1 MPDTETFAP
10 LVEIFRRY
18 PEILAVYLF
27 GSYADGTA
35 RPDSDIDLGILPRT
49 PEFHKRLLDLLA
61 DFTRAGYDRVDV
73 VFLDQADL
81 TTRYEIV
88 RRNTLLYA
96 APDFDHG
103 TYFSRTLRE
112 YWDFE
117 PYLRIVREAYKAR
130 LLRNTENAEKHR
142 ERRD

>member
-1 MPDTETFAP
+1 MDKTAEA
-10 LVEIFRRY
+10 LDLLALSALFRRY

-35 RPDSDIDLGILPRT
+35 RADSDIDLGILPRT
-49 PEFHKRLLDLLA
+49 PDFHSRLLDLLA
-61 DFTRAGYDRVDV
+61 DLTKAGFDRVDI

-88 RRNTLLYA
+88 RRNRPIYT
-96 APDFDHG
+96 APDFYHG
-103 TYFSRTLRE
+103 DYFSRTLRE

-117 PYLRIVREAYKAR
+117 PYLRVAREAYKEK
-130 LLRNTENAEKHR
+130 LLHDGTP
-142 ERRD
+142 

>member
-1 MPDTETFAP
+1 MGKTIGALEKQA
-10 LVEIFRRY
+10 LIAVFRRY

-35 RPDSDIDLGILPRT
+35 RADSDIDLGILPRT
-49 PEFHKRLLDLLA
+49 PEFHSRLLDLLA
-61 DFTRAGYDRVDV
+61 DLTKAGFDRVDI

-96 APDFDHG
+96 VPDFYHG
-103 TYFSRTLRE
+103 DYFSRPLRE

-117 PYLRIVREAYKAR
+117 PYLRVAREAYKEK
-130 LLRNTENAEKHR
+130 LLNDGKANS
-142 ERRD
+142 

>member
-1 MPDTETFAP
+1 MGKTIGALEKQA
-10 LVEIFRRY
+10 LIAVFRRY

-35 RPDSDIDLGILPRT
+35 RADSDIDLGILPRT
-49 PEFHKRLLDLLA
+49 PEFHNRLLDLLA
-61 DFTRAGYDRVDV
+61 DLTKAGFDRVDI

-96 APDFDHG
+96 APDFYHG
-103 TYFSRTLRE
+103 DYFSRTLRE

-117 PYLRIVREAYKAR
+117 PYLRVAREAYKEK
-130 LLRNTENAEKHR
+130 LLNDGTS
-142 ERRD
+142 

>member
-1 MPDTETFAP
+1 MGGSPSERLSEKFAP
-10 LVEIFRRY
+10 LIAVFRRY

-35 RPDSDIDLGILPRT
+35 RADSDIDLGILPRT
-49 PEFHKRLLDLLA
+49 PDFHSRLLDLLA
-61 DFTRAGYDRVDV
+61 DLTKAGFDRVDI

-81 TTRYEIV
+81 TTRYEVV

-96 APDFDHG
+96 APDFYHG
-103 TYFSRTLRE
+103 DYFSRTLRE

-117 PYLRIVREAYKAR
+117 PYLRVAREAYKER
-130 LLRNTENAEKHR
+130 LLHDGTP
-142 ERRD
+142 

>member
-1 MPDTETFAP
+1 MDNPAPDWQA
-10 LVEIFRRY
+10 LKDVFRRY

-27 GSYADGTA
+27 GSHADGTA

-49 PEFHKRLLDLLA
+49 PDFHQRLLDILA
-61 DFTRAGYDRVDV
+61 DLTRAGFDRVDV

-103 TYFSRTLRE
+103 SYFSRTLRE
-112 YWDFE
+112 FWDFS
-117 PYLRIVREAYKAR
+117 PHLRVARAAYKEK
-130 LLRNTENAEKHR
+130 LRHDGTP
-142 ERRD
+142 